1 MVYHLIINSI
11 ININTDIVLSNSY
24 EHMNNFL
31 EIIFCVSL
39 KTYHCVYVLREH
51 EHIHV

>member
-39 KTYHCVYVLREH
+39 KNISLCVC
-51 EHIHV
+51 IKGA